1 MSYGKEKKKVIF
13 TDTDKRHAD
22 LRIRLKHD
30 GLSQN
35 IFFRSL
41 LTGYLDSDERVISFI
56 RDVKEKYSKQGKE
69 RRTASD
75 QLRAAGSRNKKL
87 FAMSTADR
95 ERIYDILEEEVP
107 EV

>member
-1 MSYGKEKKKVIF
+1 MSYGKEKKKIIF

-41 LTGYLDSDERVISFI
+41 LTGYLESDERIASFI
-56 RDVKEKYSKQGKE
+56 REVKERSSKQGK
-69 RRTASD
+69 RK
-75 QLRAAGSRNKKL
+75 RAATDRLVAAGLNKKKL
-87 FAMSTADR
+87 FAMSTADK
-95 ERIYDILEEEVP
+95 EKIYDILEEEVP